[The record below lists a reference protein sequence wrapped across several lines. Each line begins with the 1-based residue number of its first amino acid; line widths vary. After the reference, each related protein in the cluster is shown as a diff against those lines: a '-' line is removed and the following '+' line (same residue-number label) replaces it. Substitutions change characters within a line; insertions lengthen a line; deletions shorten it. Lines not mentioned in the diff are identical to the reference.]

1 MQTKN
6 RNKTMNKINLA
17 FTIEEEL
24 ANETR
29 LWTTSFSIETQSDE
43 SHIQPHY
50 VMLQY
55 QGK

>member
-1 MQTKN
+1 
-6 RNKTMNKINLA
+6 MNKINLA